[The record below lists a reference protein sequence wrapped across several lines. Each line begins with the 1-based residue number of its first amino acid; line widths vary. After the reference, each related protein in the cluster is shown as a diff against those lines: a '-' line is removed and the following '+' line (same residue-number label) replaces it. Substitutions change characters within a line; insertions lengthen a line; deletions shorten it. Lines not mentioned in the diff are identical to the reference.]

1 MATVT
6 ASTFFH
12 PATMNHMSTTPAVG
26 QISGVTLSA
35 GDIIKCGKIPHGAI
49 LLSGFLFVAAG
60 AGDLTLRLRRYSS
73 DASSTTSA
81 GLELI
86 TNTASGIVNMGTG
99 LMPGSRISCVA
110 TAKQYMDLEILN
122 ASAVT
127 TGTVAWNINFT
138 TMPPWSQDN

>member
-12 PATMNHMSTTPAVG
+12 PATMSQVGIVPCVG
-26 QISGVTLSA
+26 QYSTTLSA

-49 LLSGFLFVAAG
+49 ILSGFLFLQFG
-60 AGDLTLRLRRYSS
+60 AGDATLRLRRYSS

-86 TNTASGIVNMGTG
+86 TNSTSGNVALGTG

-110 TAKQYMDLEILN
+110 TSKQYMDLEIAN

-127 TGTVAWNINFT
+127 SGIVSWNINYT
-138 TMPPWSQDN
+138 VQPPWSQDN

>member
-12 PATMNHMSTTPAVG
+12 PATMSQVGIVPTVG
-26 QISGVTLSA
+26 QYSTTLSA

-49 LLSGFLFVAAG
+49 ILSGFLFVAAG

-81 GLELI
+81 GLQLI
-86 TNTASGIVNMGTG
+86 TNTASGVVNLGTG

-110 TAKQYMDLEILN
+110 TSKQYMDLEIENL
-122 ASAVT
+122 SAVT
-127 TGTVAWNINFT
+127 SGTVAWNINWT
-138 TMPPWSQDN
+138 TQPPWSQDN

>member
-12 PATMNHMSTTPAVG
+12 PATMSQVGIVPTVG
-26 QISGVTLSA
+26 QYSTTLSA

-49 LLSGFLFVAAG
+49 ILSGFLHVAAG

-86 TNTASGIVNMGTG
+86 TNTSSGVVAMGTG
-99 LMPGSRISCVA
+99 LMRGSRISCVA
-110 TAKQYMDLEILN
+110 TSKQYMDLEIENL
-122 ASAVT
+122 SAVT
-127 TGTVAWNINFT
+127 SGTVAWNINWT
-138 TMPPWSQDN
+138 TQPPWSQDN